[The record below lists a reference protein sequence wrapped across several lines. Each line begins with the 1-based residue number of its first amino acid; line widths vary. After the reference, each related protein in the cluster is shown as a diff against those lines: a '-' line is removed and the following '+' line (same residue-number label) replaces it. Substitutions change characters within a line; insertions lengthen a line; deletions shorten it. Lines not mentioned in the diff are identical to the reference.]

1 MKKKKTIFQ
10 MSLIKNTNNI
20 PGLIFSSELND
31 YQSQF
36 IQFCI
41 PINKKISKVN
51 DLIYYLNDFD
61 ISMPFSYKN
70 EILNVPAIFN
80 FPYLVFDFRK
90 IKGHFIK
97 FQFEIETFN
106 SETRRNPI
114 RRIIGNP
121 TKFKIHILRL
131 RSSDFP
137 KLDYFGNW
145 PNINKRNTQFVLLN
159 PIDLKSLNDFYKKYD
174 ILPIGGTLNFGLE
187 KCSENK
193 NMERGYEK

>member
-1 MKKKKTIFQ
+1 MNKKKTIFQ

-31 YQSQF
+31 YESQF

-51 DLIYYLNDFD
+51 DLIYYLSGFE

-70 EILNVPAIFN
+70 EILNVSAMFN
-80 FPYLVFDFRK
+80 FPYLEFDLRK
-90 IKGHFIK
+90 KIGHNIK

-106 SETRRNPI
+106 IETRRNPI
-114 RRIIGNP
+114 RRILGNP
-121 TKFKIHILRL
+121 SKFKIHILRL

-145 PNINKRNTQFVLLN
+145 PNIHKRNTQFVLLN
-159 PIDLKSLNDFYKKYD
+159 PIDLGSLNDFYKKYD

-187 KCSENK
+187 KYSENK
-193 NMERGYEK
+193 NIERDYEK

>member
-1 MKKKKTIFQ
+1 MNKKKTIFQ

-31 YQSQF
+31 YESQF

-41 PINKKISKVN
+41 PINKKISKIN
-51 DLIYYLNDFD
+51 NLKYYLSDFE

-70 EILNVPAIFN
+70 ETLNVPAIFN
-80 FPYLVFDFRK
+80 FPYLEFDLQKK
-90 IKGHFIK
+90 IGHNIK

-106 SETRRNPI
+106 NKTRRYPI
-114 RRIIGNP
+114 RRILGKSS
-121 TKFKIHILRL
+121 KFKIHFLRL

-159 PIDLKSLNDFYKKYD
+159 LIDLKSLNDFYKNYD

-187 KCSENK
+187 KYPENK
-193 NMERGYEK
+193 NIERGYEK

>member
-1 MKKKKTIFQ
+1 MNKKKTIFQ

-31 YQSQF
+31 YESQF

-41 PINKKISKVN
+41 PIHKKISKIH
-51 DLIYYLNDFD
+51 DLIYYLSDFE
-61 ISMPFSYKN
+61 ICMPFSYKN
-70 EILNVPAIFN
+70 EILNIPAIFN
-80 FPYLVFDFRK
+80 FPYLEFDLRK
-90 IKGHFIK
+90 KTGHNIK

-106 SETRRNPI
+106 SEIRRNPI
-114 RRIIGNP
+114 RRILGNP
-121 TKFKIHILRL
+121 SKFKIHILRL

-145 PNINKRNTQFVLLN
+145 SNINKRNTQFVLLN
-159 PIDLKSLNDFYKKYD
+159 PIDLKKLNDYYRNFD

-187 KCSENK
+187 KYSENK
-193 NMERGYEK
+193 NIERGFEK